1 MRDYRRAWRTWW
13 LLFALVGTAG
23 AVLTWP
29 APVLLLTWIF
39 GATLGAALITGSRGE
54 DDAAAPFA
62 HVTAR
67 EALSAAVSGALV
79 MSGVVGWLAISAVGG
94 IGLVAL
100 ALVSSPWFLGVVR
113 SRTGASGPPVRRPG
127 ETLDDVIA
135 DAESLDELCH
145 RMSTP
150 ELCLAWHQTFT
161 LVNHADAP
169 HRQMRVLVLR
179 EAFLDELV
187 RRDPDG
193 LDAWICSP
201 VPAHAA
207 PTAFFGGRP
216 DLSS

>member
-1 MRDYRRAWRTWW
+1 MRDYRRAWRSWW
-13 LLFALVGTAG
+13 LLVALMGTVG

-39 GATLGAALITGSRGE
+39 GATLGAALITGALTE

-62 HVTAR
+62 HVTAC
-67 EALSAAVSGALV
+67 EAIGAAMFGAV
-79 MSGVVGWLAISAVGG
+79 VASGVVGWLAISASGAL
-94 IGLVAL
+94 GLVVL

-113 SRTGASGPPVRRPG
+113 RTPPPVTPVRNAG

-135 DAESLDELCH
+135 DAGSLDELCH

-161 LVNHADAP
+161 LVSHADTP

-207 PTAFFGGRP
+207 PTAFFSGRP